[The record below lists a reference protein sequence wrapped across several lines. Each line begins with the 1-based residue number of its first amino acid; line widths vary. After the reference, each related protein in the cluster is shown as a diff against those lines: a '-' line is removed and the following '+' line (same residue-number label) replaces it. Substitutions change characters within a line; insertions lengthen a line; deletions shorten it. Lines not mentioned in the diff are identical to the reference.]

1 KGEEKT
7 VLLELKLLADAGLIG
22 YPNVGKSSII
32 SRISNA
38 HPKIANYP
46 FTTLVPNLGVVVVD
60 STSGTSFMVADVP
73 GLIKG
78 ASEGKG
84 LGNIF
89 LKHVE
94 RCEVIVH
101 VLDLSGSDGRDPLQD
116 YFDIRKELEFFNEA
130 LAKKPE
136 VIVGNKC
143 DLLSDDDLQIAKSRI
158 EDKLGKK
165 LILVSTVA
173 GNGLDDL
180 KYAIWDIIRESK
192 KLFAGTLD
200 LSKIEF
206 VRPEPVRITMPDRID
221 VKIVRNG
228 NDEFEVVSEY
238 VKKYMEKYRM
248 DAKYLLDDILEMLQ
262 KSGLDEKLRRAGA
275 KDGDTVWL
283 EGVEFTFKE

>member
-1 KGEEKT
+1 
-7 VLLELKLLADAGLIG
+7 
-22 YPNVGKSSII
+22 
-32 SRISNA
+32 
-38 HPKIANYP
+38 
-46 FTTLVPNLGVVVVD
+46 
-60 STSGTSFMVADVP
+60 VADVP

-89 LKHVE
+89 LKHIE

-116 YFDIRKELEFFNEA
+116 YYDIRKELEFFNKD

-136 VIVGNKC
+136 IIVGNKC
-143 DLLSDDDLQIAKSRI
+143 DLLSDDELQIAKSRI

-165 LILVSTVA
+165 LILVSTVT
-173 GNGLDDL
+173 GSGLDDL